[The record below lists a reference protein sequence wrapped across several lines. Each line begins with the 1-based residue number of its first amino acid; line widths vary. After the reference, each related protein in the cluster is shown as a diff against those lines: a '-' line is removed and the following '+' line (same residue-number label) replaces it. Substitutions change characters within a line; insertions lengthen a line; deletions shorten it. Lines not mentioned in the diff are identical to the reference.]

1 MNRFEAAPAAYSTIT
16 NVPARGMAEGLI
28 SSINAD
34 DFATL
39 RPNDSGI
46 HAVAKR

>member
-1 MNRFEAAPAAYSTIT
+1 
-16 NVPARGMAEGLI
+16 MAEGLI

>member
-16 NVPARGMAEGLI
+16 NVPARGMAEGFI

-34 DFATL
+34 EFATL

-46 HAVAKR
+46 HVAARR